1 MGNLDTENESPE
13 LQGNIVLS
21 VLRFLK
27 HISISRKNSEQIM
40 VVVYISWKVKILII
54 SIFSFVKIFAIGMD
68 TIGSN
73 TAISIEDVDSKSKSR

>member
-13 LQGNIVLS
+13 LQGNI
-21 VLRFLK
+21 LRFFLK
-27 HISISRKNSEQIM
+27 QISISRKNGEQIM
-40 VVVYISWKVKILII
+40 VVVYFVKIKILII